1 MRVALFLVVAFLVVP
16 ILEIYVIIQ
25 VGQAIGAL
33 PTVVL
38 LVFES
43 LLGAWLIKR
52 EGRRAW
58 RALREGAQTGRLP
71 ARELTDAGLVL
82 VGGTL
87 LLTPGFVT
95 DVFGFFFV
103 LPFTRPLAR
112 RLLGYLVAR
121 RAARGLAQMSGGAGP
136 TWRVRPD
143 GRVVEGDVLPPARG
157 EGPGPGPD
165 RGPGRVAGG

>member
-1 MRVALFLVVAFLVVP
+1 MTMPLAIVLALFVAVP
-16 ILEIYVIIQ
+16 IVEIYVIIQ

-33 PTVVL
+33 PTVIL
-38 LVFES
+38 LVIES
-43 LLGAWLIKR
+43 FIGAWVVKH

-58 RALREGAQTGRLP
+58 RALTETIASGHLP
-71 ARELTDAGLVL
+71 GRELADAALVL

-112 RLLGYLVAR
+112 RVLLWSAAR
-121 RAARGLAQMSGGAGP
+121 RVAARTRRGIAPTRGGVHVIYRDDDPHG
-136 TWRVRPD
+136 
-143 GRVVEGDVLPPARG
+143 
-157 EGPGPGPD
+157 
-165 RGPGRVAGG
+165 

>member
-1 MRVALFLVVAFLVVP
+1 MGLLLVILFLVVPVV
-16 ILEIYVIIQ
+16 EIYVIVQ
-25 VGQAIGAL
+25 VGQEIGAL
-33 PTVVL
+33 PTVAL
-38 LVFES
+38 LIVES
-43 LLGAWLIKR
+43 LIGAWLVRR
-52 EGRRAW
+52 EGSRAW
-58 RALREGAQTGRLP
+58 AALRLATTTGQLP
-71 ARELTDAGLVL
+71 SREIADTALVL

-103 LPFTRPLAR
+103 LPFTRPVAR
-112 RLLGYLVAR
+112 RVLGYLVAR
-121 RAARGLAQMSGGAGP
+121 RAARGLARMSGGVGP